1 MTVSAL
7 PMDALRRAMA
17 ELPGDRLTP
26 VRQAA
31 LARLQES
38 GLPTTRH
45 ENWKYTDLSGAFE
58 VAKRALEAGSASPK
72 DDGVQAEIDAVR
84 NSIDA
89 HWLVIA
95 NGRIIGEP
103 PPDLQTPGFEV
114 LRFSKSSTT
123 PSIDEPLTALNAALL
138 EDGLSIRIN
147 DGADISKPIGI
158 LVIDDA
164 DATPGMSQ
172 VRVAIDLAASSH
184 AQFVEYHASS
194 GSAEHY
200 SNTVIDLTLADDAN
214 VEYLR
219 VQKRSLNHSQTE
231 RMNVQLGCNSRLCHC
246 GFDLGGKL
254 SRNDLNI
261 DITGAGADASFN
273 GLFMAGDGQ
282 HIDNHTRV
290 DHRVGPARST
300 QEYRGILSGACRGVW
315 NGKVIVH
322 DGADGTDAQQA
333 NHNLLLSRKAEID
346 AKPELEIYADDVKC
360 SHGTTVGQLDDAAIF
375 YLRSRGLDRSHARQM
390 LTHAFAT
397 SVISKSPLPS
407 VEGLL
412 REMVEARLNE
422 LAASDAT

>member
-1 MTVSAL
+1 MTDSAL
-7 PMDALRRAMA
+7 PMDALRRAVTEM
-17 ELPGDRLTP
+17 PVDRLAP

-31 LARLQES
+31 LARLQKS

-45 ENWKYTDLSGAFE
+45 ENWKYTDLSGVFD
-58 VAKRALEAGSASPK
+58 VAERALEAGSASPK
-72 DDGVQAEIDAVR
+72 DDGVQADIDAVK

-103 PPDLQTPGFEV
+103 PPDLQKSGVEV
-114 LRFSKSSTT
+114 VRFSESSAT

-147 DGADISKPIGI
+147 AGADIGKPIAI
-158 LVIDDA
+158 LVIDDT

-172 VRVAIDLAASSH
+172 VRVAIELAPNSH

-200 SNTVIDLTLADDAN
+200 SNTVIHLTLADDAK

-219 VQKRSLNHSQTE
+219 VQKRNLNHSQTE
-231 RMNVQLGCNSRLCHC
+231 RMDIQLGCNSRLCHC

-261 DITGAGADASFN
+261 DIVGAGADASFN
-273 GLFMAGDGQ
+273 GLFMAGDRQ

-290 DHRVGPARST
+290 DHRIGPARST

-322 DGADGTDAQQA
+322 AGADGTDAQQA
-333 NHNLLLSRKAEID
+333 NHNLLLSEKAEID

-360 SHGTTVGQLDDAAIF
+360 SHGTTVGQLDEAALF
-375 YLRSRGLDRSHARQM
+375 YLRSRGLDRRHARQM
-390 LTHAFAT
+390 LTHAFVA

-422 LAASDAT
+422 LTASDTT